1 MTTTWGPVLGLLF
14 NALVFGLSWWPL
26 REMQA
31 LGLHPLWATAFMY
44 GFACVCITVL
54 RPRTW
59 LSMAQHPTLWWLFL
73 GSGLTNLGFNW
84 AVTLGDVVRVVLL
97 FYVMPAW
104 SIPIA
109 WWVLGERPTHGALWR
124 LALALVG
131 VALVL
136 KTPDTPWPWP
146 ESASDYLALM
156 GGASFA
162 WTNALLRR
170 HHDTPSG
177 ARMIAMFAG
186 GTALS
191 LGLAVVWVGLGHTT
205 LPTDLSWWPYA
216 LGLGLTFLAS
226 NLALQYG
233 AARLSAGTTSIIMLS
248 EVVVASLSSVWLGA
262 GQLSAQTLAG
272 GALILLASI
281 LAVLPVG
288 PMDGARQASSKV

>member
-1 MTTTWGPVLGLLF
+1 MHARPIWPVMGLLL
-14 NALVFGLSWWPL
+14 NAFVWGLSWWPL

-31 LGLHPLWATAFMY
+31 LGLHPLWSSGLIFGLAL
-44 GFACVCITVL
+44 VVL
-54 RPRTW
+54 SFWKPAAWQQLLNTPALW
-59 LSMAQHPTLWWLFL
+59 TLMIAA
-73 GSGLTNLGFNW
+73 GLTNVGFNW
-84 AVTLGDVVRVVLL
+84 AVATGDVVRVVLL

-109 WWVLGERPTHGALWR
+109 WWVLGERPTRGALWR

-233 AARLSAGTTSIIMLS
+233 AARLSAHTTALVMLS
-248 EVVVASLSSVWLGA
+248 EVVFAALSSVALGVSE
-262 GQLSAQTLAG
+262 LSARTLIG
-272 GALILLASI
+272 GGLIVLAAALSAWPSRPRPITPA
-281 LAVLPVG
+281 
-288 PMDGARQASSKV
+288 

>member
-1 MTTTWGPVLGLLF
+1 MHASPTWPVLGLLL
-14 NALVFGLSWWPL
+14 NALVWGLSWWPL

-31 LGLHPLWATAFMY
+31 LGLHPLWSSGLIFGLAL
-44 GFACVCITVL
+44 VVL
-54 RPRTW
+54 SFWKPAAWQQLLHTPALW
-59 LSMAQHPTLWWLFL
+59 TLMIAA
-73 GSGLTNLGFNW
+73 GLTNVGFNW
-84 AVTLGDVVRVVLL
+84 AVATGDVVRVVLL

-109 WWVLGERPTHGALWR
+109 WWVLGERPTRGALWR

-170 HHDTPSG
+170 HNDTPSG

-205 LPTDLSWWPYA
+205 LPTDVSWWPYA

-233 AARLSAGTTSIIMLS
+233 AARLSAHTTALVMLS
-248 EVVVASLSSVWLGA
+248 EVVFAAISSVALGVSE
-262 GQLSAQTLAG
+262 LSARTLIG
-272 GALILLASI
+272 GGLIVLAAALSAWPSRPRALTPA
-281 LAVLPVG
+281 
-288 PMDGARQASSKV
+288 

>member
-1 MTTTWGPVLGLLF
+1 MGLLL
-14 NALVFGLSWWPL
+14 NALVWGLSWWPL

-31 LGLHPLWATAFMY
+31 LGLHPLWSSGLIFGLAL
-44 GFACVCITVL
+44 VI
-54 RPRTW
+54 
-59 LSMAQHPTLWWLFL
+59 LSLWKPAAWQQLLNTPALWTLMIAA
-73 GSGLTNLGFNW
+73 GLTNVGFNW
-84 AVTLGDVVRVVLL
+84 AVATGDVVRVVLL

-109 WWVLGERPTHGALWR
+109 WWVLGERPTRGALWR

-170 HHDTPSG
+170 HNDTPSG

-205 LPTDLSWWPYA
+205 LPPDLSWWPYA

-233 AARLSAGTTSIIMLS
+233 AARLSAHTTALVMLS
-248 EVVVASLSSVWLGA
+248 EVVFAALSSVALGVSE
-262 GQLSAQTLAG
+262 LSARTLMG
-272 GALILLASI
+272 GGLIVLAAALSAWPSR
-281 LAVLPVG
+281 
-288 PMDGARQASSKV
+288 ARPLTPA

>member
-1 MTTTWGPVLGLLF
+1 MHASPTWPVLGLLL
-14 NALVFGLSWWPL
+14 NALVWGLSWWPL

-31 LGLHPLWATAFMY
+31 LGLHPLW
-44 GFACVCITVL
+44 
-54 RPRTW
+54 
-59 LSMAQHPTLWWLFL
+59 S
-73 GSGLTNLGFNW
+73 SGLTFGLALVVLSFWKPAAWRRLLNTPALWTLMVAAGLTNVGFNW
-84 AVTLGDVVRVVLL
+84 AVATGDVVRVVLL

-109 WWVLGERPTHGALWR
+109 WWVLGERPTRGALWR
-124 LALALVG
+124 LALALMG

-162 WTNALLRR
+162 WTSALLRR

-186 GTALS
+186 GSALS

-205 LPTDLSWWPYA
+205 LPPDLSWWPYA
-216 LGLGLTFLAS
+216 LGLGLTFLVS

-233 AARLSAGTTSIIMLS
+233 AARLSAHTTALVMLS
-248 EVVVASLSSVWLGA
+248 EVVFAALSSVALGVSE
-262 GQLSAQTLAG
+262 LSARTLIG
-272 GALILLASI
+272 GGLIVLAAALSAWPSRPRPIMPA
-281 LAVLPVG
+281 
-288 PMDGARQASSKV
+288 

>member
-1 MTTTWGPVLGLLF
+1 MGLLL
-14 NALVFGLSWWPL
+14 NALVWGLSWWPL

-31 LGLHPLWATAFMY
+31 LGLHPLWSSGLIFGLAL
-44 GFACVCITVL
+44 VVL
-54 RPRTW
+54 SFWKPAAWQQLLNTPALW
-59 LSMAQHPTLWWLFL
+59 TLMIAA
-73 GSGLTNLGFNW
+73 GLTNVGFNW
-84 AVTLGDVVRVVLL
+84 AVATGDVVRVVLL

-109 WWVLGERPTHGALWR
+109 WWVLGERPTRGALWR
-124 LALALVG
+124 VGLALVG

-205 LPTDLSWWPYA
+205 LPTDLSWWPYV

-233 AARLSAGTTSIIMLS
+233 AARLSAHTTALVMLS
-248 EVVVASLSSVWLGA
+248 EVVFAALSSVALGVSE
-262 GQLSAQTLAG
+262 LSARTLIG
-272 GALILLASI
+272 GGLIVLAAALSAWPSRPRPIT
-281 LAVLPVG
+281 P
-288 PMDGARQASSKV
+288 D

>member
-1 MTTTWGPVLGLLF
+1 MGLLL
-14 NALVFGLSWWPL
+14 NALVWGLSWWPL

-31 LGLHPLWATAFMY
+31 LGLHPLWSSGLIFGLAL
-44 GFACVCITVL
+44 VVL
-54 RPRTW
+54 SFWKPAAWPQLLHTPALW
-59 LSMAQHPTLWWLFL
+59 TLMIAA
-73 GSGLTNLGFNW
+73 GLTNVGFNW
-84 AVTLGDVVRVVLL
+84 AVATGDVVRVVLL

-109 WWVLGERPTHGALWR
+109 WWVLGERPTRGALWR

-136 KTPDTPWPWP
+136 KTPETPWPWP

-191 LGLAVVWVGLGHTT
+191 IGLALVWVGLGQTQM
-205 LPTDLSWWPYA
+205 PPDLSWWPYA

-233 AARLSAGTTSIIMLS
+233 AARLSAHTTALVMLS
-248 EVVVASLSSVWLGA
+248 EVVFAALSSVALGVSE
-262 GQLSAQTLAG
+262 LSARTLIG
-272 GALILLASI
+272 GGLIVLAAALSAWPSRPRAIT
-281 LAVLPVG
+281 PV
-288 PMDGARQASSKV
+288 

>member
-1 MTTTWGPVLGLLF
+1 MHARPIWPVMGLLL
-14 NALVFGLSWWPL
+14 NAFVWGLSWWPL

-31 LGLHPLWATAFMY
+31 LGLHPLWSSGLIFGLAL
-44 GFACVCITVL
+44 VVL
-54 RPRTW
+54 SFWKPAAWQQLLNTPALW
-59 LSMAQHPTLWWLFL
+59 TLMIAA
-73 GSGLTNLGFNW
+73 GLTNVGFNW
-84 AVTLGDVVRVVLL
+84 AVATGDVVRVVLL

-109 WWVLGERPTHGALWR
+109 WWVLGERPTRGALWR

-205 LPTDLSWWPYA
+205 LPPDLSWWPYA
-216 LGLGLTFLAS
+216 LGLRLTFLAS

-233 AARLSAGTTSIIMLS
+233 AARLSAHTTALVMLS
-248 EVVVASLSSVWLGA
+248 EVVFAALSSVALGVSE
-262 GQLSAQTLAG
+262 LSARTLMG
-272 GALILLASI
+272 GGLIVLAAALSAWPSRPRAITPA
-281 LAVLPVG
+281 
-288 PMDGARQASSKV
+288 

>member
-1 MTTTWGPVLGLLF
+1 MGLLL
-14 NALVFGLSWWPL
+14 NALVWGLSWWPL

-31 LGLHPLWATAFMY
+31 LGLHPLWSSGLIFGLALL
-44 GFACVCITVL
+44 VL
-54 RPRTW
+54 SFWKPAAWRQLLNTPALW
-59 LSMAQHPTLWWLFL
+59 TLMIAA
-73 GSGLTNLGFNW
+73 GLTNVGFNW
-84 AVTLGDVVRVVLL
+84 AVATGDVVRVVLL

-109 WWVLGERPTHGALWR
+109 WWVLGERPTRGALWR

-136 KTPDTPWPWP
+136 KTPDTAWPWP

-162 WTNALLRR
+162 WTSALLRR

-186 GTALS
+186 GSALS
-191 LGLAVVWVGLGHTT
+191 LGLAVVWVGLGHTH
-205 LPTDLSWWPYA
+205 LPPDLSWWPYA

-233 AARLSAGTTSIIMLS
+233 AARLSAHTTALVMLS
-248 EVVVASLSSVWLGA
+248 EVVFAALSSVALGVSE
-262 GQLSAQTLAG
+262 LSARTLIG
-272 GALILLASI
+272 GSLIVLAAALSAWPSRPRALTPA
-281 LAVLPVG
+281 
-288 PMDGARQASSKV
+288 

>member
-1 MTTTWGPVLGLLF
+1 MHARPIWPVMGLLL
-14 NALVFGLSWWPL
+14 NAFVWGLSWWPL

-31 LGLHPLWATAFMY
+31 LGLHPLWSSGLIFGLALVVLSFWKPTAWQQLLNTP
-44 GFACVCITVL
+44 AL
-54 RPRTW
+54 W
-59 LSMAQHPTLWWLFL
+59 TLMIAA
-73 GSGLTNLGFNW
+73 GLTNVGFNW
-84 AVTLGDVVRVVLL
+84 AVATGDVVRVVLL

-109 WWVLGERPTHGALWR
+109 WWVLGERPTRGALWR

-233 AARLSAGTTSIIMLS
+233 AARLSAHTTALVMLS
-248 EVVVASLSSVWLGA
+248 EVVFAALSSVALGVSE
-262 GQLSAQTLAG
+262 LSARTLIG
-272 GALILLASI
+272 GGLIVLAAALSAWPSRTRAITSA
-281 LAVLPVG
+281 
-288 PMDGARQASSKV
+288 

>member
-1 MTTTWGPVLGLLF
+1 MHARPIWPVMGLLL
-14 NALVFGLSWWPL
+14 NALVGGLSWWPL

-31 LGLHPLWATAFMY
+31 LGLHPLWSSGLIFGLALVVLSFWKPTAWQQLLNTP
-44 GFACVCITVL
+44 AL
-54 RPRTW
+54 W
-59 LSMAQHPTLWWLFL
+59 TLMIAA
-73 GSGLTNLGFNW
+73 GLTNVGFNW
-84 AVTLGDVVRVVLL
+84 AVATGDVVRVVLL

-109 WWVLGERPTHGALWR
+109 WWVLGERPTRGALWR

-136 KTPDTPWPWP
+136 KTPETPWPWP

-233 AARLSAGTTSIIMLS
+233 AARLSAHTTALVMLS
-248 EVVVASLSSVWLGA
+248 EVVFAALSSVALGVSE
-262 GQLSAQTLAG
+262 LSARTLIG
-272 GALILLASI
+272 GGLIVLAAALSAWPSRTRAITSA
-281 LAVLPVG
+281 
-288 PMDGARQASSKV
+288 

>member
-1 MTTTWGPVLGLLF
+1 MHARPIWPVMGLLL
-14 NALVFGLSWWPL
+14 NAFVWGLSWWPL

-31 LGLHPLWATAFMY
+31 LGLHPLWSSGLIFGLAL
-44 GFACVCITVL
+44 VVL
-54 RPRTW
+54 SFWKPAAWQQLLNTPALW
-59 LSMAQHPTLWWLFL
+59 TLMIAA
-73 GSGLTNLGFNW
+73 GLTNVGFNW
-84 AVTLGDVVRVVLL
+84 AVATGDVVRVVLL

-109 WWVLGERPTHGALWR
+109 WWVLGERPTRGALWR

-233 AARLSAGTTSIIMLS
+233 AARLSAHTTALVMLS
-248 EVVVASLSSVWLGA
+248 EVVFAALSSVALGVSE
-262 GQLSAQTLAG
+262 LSARTLIG
-272 GALILLASI
+272 GGLIVLAAALSTRSLLI
-281 LAVLPVG
+281 
-288 PMDGARQASSKV
+288 

>member
-1 MTTTWGPVLGLLF
+1 MHASPTWPVLGLLL
-14 NALVFGLSWWPL
+14 NALVWGLSWWPL

-31 LGLHPLWATAFMY
+31 LGLHPLWSSGLIFGLAL
-44 GFACVCITVL
+44 VVL
-54 RPRTW
+54 SFWKPAAWQQLLNTPALW
-59 LSMAQHPTLWWLFL
+59 TLMIAA
-73 GSGLTNLGFNW
+73 GLTNVGFNW
-84 AVTLGDVVRVVLL
+84 AVATGDVVRVVLL

-109 WWVLGERPTHGALWR
+109 WWVLGERPTRGALWR

-170 HHDTPSG
+170 HNDTPSG

-233 AARLSAGTTSIIMLS
+233 AARLSAHTTALVMLS
-248 EVVVASLSSVWLGA
+248 EVVFAAISSVALGVSE
-262 GQLSAQTLAG
+262 LSARTLIG
-272 GALILLASI
+272 GGLIVLAAALSAWPSR
-281 LAVLPVG
+281 
-288 PMDGARQASSKV
+288 ARPITPA

>member
-1 MTTTWGPVLGLLF
+1 MHARPIWPVMGLLL
-14 NALVFGLSWWPL
+14 NAFVWGLSWWPL

-31 LGLHPLWATAFMY
+31 LGLHPLWSSGLIFGLAL
-44 GFACVCITVL
+44 VVL
-54 RPRTW
+54 SFWKPAAWQQLLNTPALW
-59 LSMAQHPTLWWLFL
+59 TLMIAA
-73 GSGLTNLGFNW
+73 GLTNVGFNW
-84 AVTLGDVVRVVLL
+84 AVATGDVVRVVLL

-109 WWVLGERPTHGALWR
+109 WWVLGERPTRGALWR

-146 ESASDYLALM
+146 QSASDYLALM

-205 LPTDLSWWPYA
+205 LPPDLSWWPYA

-233 AARLSAGTTSIIMLS
+233 AARLSAHTTALVMLS
-248 EVVVASLSSVWLGA
+248 EVVFAALSSVALGVSE
-262 GQLSAQTLAG
+262 LSARTLIG
-272 GALILLASI
+272 GGLIVLAAALSAWPSRPRAITPA
-281 LAVLPVG
+281 
-288 PMDGARQASSKV
+288 

>member
-1 MTTTWGPVLGLLF
+1 MHASPTWPVLGLLL
-14 NALVFGLSWWPL
+14 NALVWGLSWWPL

-31 LGLHPLWATAFMY
+31 LGLHPLWSSGLIFGLAL
-44 GFACVCITVL
+44 VVL
-54 RPRTW
+54 SFWKPAAWQQLLNTPALW
-59 LSMAQHPTLWWLFL
+59 TLMIAA
-73 GSGLTNLGFNW
+73 GLTNVGFNW
-84 AVTLGDVVRVVLL
+84 AVATGDVVRVVLL

-109 WWVLGERPTHGALWR
+109 WWVLGERPTRGALWR

-170 HHDTPSG
+170 HNDTPSG

-205 LPTDLSWWPYA
+205 LPTDVSWWPYA

-233 AARLSAGTTSIIMLS
+233 AARLSAHTTALVMLS
-248 EVVVASLSSVWLGA
+248 EVVFAAISSVALGVSE
-262 GQLSAQTLAG
+262 LSARTLIG
-272 GALILLASI
+272 GGLIMLAAALSAWPSRPRAITPA
-281 LAVLPVG
+281 
-288 PMDGARQASSKV
+288 

>member
-1 MTTTWGPVLGLLF
+1 MHARPIWPVMGLLL
-14 NALVFGLSWWPL
+14 NAFVWGLSWWPL

-31 LGLHPLWATAFMY
+31 LGLHPLWSSGLIFGLAL
-44 GFACVCITVL
+44 VVL
-54 RPRTW
+54 SFWKPAAWQQLLNTPALW
-59 LSMAQHPTLWWLFL
+59 TLMIAA
-73 GSGLTNLGFNW
+73 GLTNVGFNW
-84 AVTLGDVVRVVLL
+84 AVATGDVVRVVLL

-109 WWVLGERPTHGALWR
+109 WWVLGERPTRGALWR

-205 LPTDLSWWPYA
+205 LPPDLSWWPYA

-233 AARLSAGTTSIIMLS
+233 AARLSAHTTALVMLS
-248 EVVVASLSSVWLGA
+248 EVVFAALSSVALGVSE
-262 GQLSAQTLAG
+262 LSARTLMG
-272 GALILLASI
+272 GGLIVLAAALSAWPSRPRAITPA
-281 LAVLPVG
+281 
-288 PMDGARQASSKV
+288 

>member
-1 MTTTWGPVLGLLF
+1 LGLLL
-14 NALVFGLSWWPL
+14 NALVWGLSWWPL

-31 LGLHPLWATAFMY
+31 LGLHPLWSSGLIFGLALVVLSLWKPTAWQQLLNTP
-44 GFACVCITVL
+44 AL
-54 RPRTW
+54 W
-59 LSMAQHPTLWWLFL
+59 TLMIAA
-73 GSGLTNLGFNW
+73 GLTNVGFNW
-84 AVTLGDVVRVVLL
+84 AVATGDVVRVVLL

-109 WWVLGERPTHGALWR
+109 WWVLGERPTRGALWR
-124 LALALVG
+124 LGLALVG

-191 LGLAVVWVGLGHTT
+191 LGLAVLWVGLGHAT

-233 AARLSAGTTSIIMLS
+233 AARLSAHTTALVMLS
-248 EVVVASLSSVWLGA
+248 EVVFAALSSVALGVSE
-262 GQLSAQTLAG
+262 LSARTLIG
-272 GALILLASI
+272 GGLIVLAAALSAWPSRPRPLTPA
-281 LAVLPVG
+281 
-288 PMDGARQASSKV
+288 

>member
-1 MTTTWGPVLGLLF
+1 VW
-14 NALVFGLSWWPL
+14 GLSWWPL

-31 LGLHPLWATAFMY
+31 LGLHPLWSSGLIFGLAL
-44 GFACVCITVL
+44 VVL
-54 RPRTW
+54 SLWKPAAWQQLLNTPALW
-59 LSMAQHPTLWWLFL
+59 TLMIAA
-73 GSGLTNLGFNW
+73 GLTNVGFNW
-84 AVTLGDVVRVVLL
+84 AVATGDVVRVVLL

-109 WWVLGERPTHGALWR
+109 WWVLGERPTRGALWR

-170 HHDTPSG
+170 HNDTPSG

-191 LGLAVVWVGLGHTT
+191 LGLAVLWVGLGHTT
-205 LPTDLSWWPYA
+205 LPPDLSWWPYA

-233 AARLSAGTTSIIMLS
+233 AARLSAHTTALVMLS
-248 EVVVASLSSVWLGA
+248 EVVFAALSSVALGVSE
-262 GQLSAQTLAG
+262 LSARTLMG
-272 GALILLASI
+272 GGLIVLAAALSAWPSR
-281 LAVLPVG
+281 
-288 PMDGARQASSKV
+288 ARPLTPA

>member
-1 MTTTWGPVLGLLF
+1 
-14 NALVFGLSWWPL
+14 
-26 REMQA
+26 MQA
-31 LGLHPLWATAFMY
+31 LGLHPLWSSGLIFGLAL
-44 GFACVCITVL
+44 GVL
-54 RPRTW
+54 SFWKPAAWPQLLHTPALW
-59 LSMAQHPTLWWLFL
+59 TLMIAA
-73 GSGLTNLGFNW
+73 GLTNVGFNW
-84 AVTLGDVVRVVLL
+84 AVATGDVVRVVLL

-109 WWVLGERPTHGALWR
+109 WWVLGERPTRGALWR
-124 LALALVG
+124 LALALAG

-136 KTPDTPWPWP
+136 KTPDAPWPWP

-170 HHDTPSG
+170 HHDTPAG

-191 LGLAVVWVGLGHTT
+191 LGLALLWVGLGHTQM
-205 LPTDLSWWPYA
+205 PPDLAWWPYA

-233 AARLSAGTTSIIMLS
+233 AARLSAHTTALVMLS
-248 EVVVASLSSVWLGA
+248 EVVFAALSSVALGVSE
-262 GQLSAQTLAG
+262 LSARTLVG
-272 GALILLASI
+272 GGLIVLAAALSAWPNRPRPLSA
-281 LAVLPVG
+281 
-288 PMDGARQASSKV
+288 DGFPD

>member
-1 MTTTWGPVLGLLF
+1 MGLLL
-14 NALVFGLSWWPL
+14 NALVWGLSWWPL

-31 LGLHPLWATAFMY
+31 LGLHPLWSSGLIFGLAL
-44 GFACVCITVL
+44 VVL
-54 RPRTW
+54 SFWKPAAWQQLLNTPALW
-59 LSMAQHPTLWWLFL
+59 TLMIAA
-73 GSGLTNLGFNW
+73 GLTNVGFNW
-84 AVTLGDVVRVVLL
+84 AVATGDVVRVVLL

-109 WWVLGERPTHGALWR
+109 WWVLGERPSRGALWR

-205 LPTDLSWWPYA
+205 LPSDLSWWPYA

-233 AARLSAGTTSIIMLS
+233 AARLSAHTTALVMLS
-248 EVVVASLSSVWLGA
+248 EVVFAALSSVALGVSE
-262 GQLSAQTLAG
+262 LSARTLIG
-272 GALILLASI
+272 GGLIVLAAALSAWPSRPRPLTPA
-281 LAVLPVG
+281 
-288 PMDGARQASSKV
+288 

>member
-1 MTTTWGPVLGLLF
+1 MGLLL
-14 NALVFGLSWWPL
+14 NALVWGLSWWPL

-31 LGLHPLWATAFMY
+31 MGLHPLWSSGLIFGLALVVLSFWKPTAWQQLLNTP
-44 GFACVCITVL
+44 AL
-54 RPRTW
+54 W
-59 LSMAQHPTLWWLFL
+59 TLMIAA
-73 GSGLTNLGFNW
+73 GLTNVGFNW
-84 AVTLGDVVRVVLL
+84 AVATGDVVRVVLL

-109 WWVLGERPTHGALWR
+109 WWVLGERPTRGALWR

-205 LPTDLSWWPYA
+205 LPPDLSWWPYA

-233 AARLSAGTTSIIMLS
+233 AARLSAHTTALVMLS
-248 EVVVASLSSVWLGA
+248 EVVFAALSSVALGVSE
-262 GQLSAQTLAG
+262 LSARTLIG
-272 GALILLASI
+272 GGLIVLAAALSAWPSRPRPIT
-281 LAVLPVG
+281 P
-288 PMDGARQASSKV
+288 D

>member
-1 MTTTWGPVLGLLF
+1 MHARPIWPVMGLLL
-14 NALVFGLSWWPL
+14 NAFVWGLSWWPL

-31 LGLHPLWATAFMY
+31 LGLHPLWSSGLIFGLALVVLSFWKPTAWQQLLNTP
-44 GFACVCITVL
+44 AL
-54 RPRTW
+54 W
-59 LSMAQHPTLWWLFL
+59 TLMIAA
-73 GSGLTNLGFNW
+73 GLTNVGFNW
-84 AVTLGDVVRVVLL
+84 AVATGDVVRVVLL

-109 WWVLGERPTHGALWR
+109 WWVLGERPTRGALWR
-124 LALALVG
+124 LGLALVG

-205 LPTDLSWWPYA
+205 LPPDLSWWPYA

-233 AARLSAGTTSIIMLS
+233 AARLSAHTTALVMLS
-248 EVVVASLSSVWLGA
+248 EVVFAALSSVALGVSE
-262 GQLSAQTLAG
+262 LSARTLMG
-272 GALILLASI
+272 GGLIVLAAALSAWPSRPRPIT
-281 LAVLPVG
+281 P
-288 PMDGARQASSKV
+288 D

>member
-1 MTTTWGPVLGLLF
+1 MHASPTWPVLGLLL
-14 NALVFGLSWWPL
+14 NALVWGVSWWPL

-31 LGLHPLWATAFMY
+31 LGLHPLWSSGLIFGLALVVLSFWKPTAWQQLLNTP
-44 GFACVCITVL
+44 AL
-54 RPRTW
+54 W
-59 LSMAQHPTLWWLFL
+59 TLMIAA
-73 GSGLTNLGFNW
+73 GLTNVGFNW
-84 AVTLGDVVRVVLL
+84 AVATGDVVRVVLL

-109 WWVLGERPTHGALWR
+109 WWVLGERPTRGALWR

-205 LPTDLSWWPYA
+205 LPPDLSWWPYA

-233 AARLSAGTTSIIMLS
+233 AARLSAHTTALVMLS
-248 EVVVASLSSVWLGA
+248 EVVFAALSSVALGVSE
-262 GQLSAQTLAG
+262 LSARTLMG
-272 GALILLASI
+272 GGLIVLAAALSAWPSRPRAINPA
-281 LAVLPVG
+281 
-288 PMDGARQASSKV
+288 

>member
-1 MTTTWGPVLGLLF
+1 MHARPIWPVMGLLL
-14 NALVFGLSWWPL
+14 NAFVWGLSWWPL

-31 LGLHPLWATAFMY
+31 LGLHPLWSSGLIFGLALVVLSFWKPTAWQQLLNTP
-44 GFACVCITVL
+44 AL
-54 RPRTW
+54 W
-59 LSMAQHPTLWWLFL
+59 TLMIAA
-73 GSGLTNLGFNW
+73 GLTNVGFNW
-84 AVTLGDVVRVVLL
+84 AVATGDVVRVVLL

-109 WWVLGERPTHGALWR
+109 WWVLGERPTRGALWR
-124 LALALVG
+124 LGLALVG

-205 LPTDLSWWPYA
+205 LPPDLSWWPYA

-233 AARLSAGTTSIIMLS
+233 AARLSAHTTALVMLS
-248 EVVVASLSSVWLGA
+248 EVVFAALSSVALGVSE
-262 GQLSAQTLAG
+262 LSARTLMG
-272 GALILLASI
+272 GGLIVLAAALSAWPSRTRAITPA
-281 LAVLPVG
+281 
-288 PMDGARQASSKV
+288 

>member
-1 MTTTWGPVLGLLF
+1 MHARPIWPVMGLLL
-14 NALVFGLSWWPL
+14 NALAWGLSWWPL

-31 LGLHPLWATAFMY
+31 LGLHPLWSSGLIFGLALVVLSFWKPTAWQQLLNTP
-44 GFACVCITVL
+44 AL
-54 RPRTW
+54 W
-59 LSMAQHPTLWWLFL
+59 TLMIAA
-73 GSGLTNLGFNW
+73 GLTNVGFNW
-84 AVTLGDVVRVVLL
+84 AVATGDVVRVVLL

-109 WWVLGERPTHGALWR
+109 WWVLGERPTRGALWR

-205 LPTDLSWWPYA
+205 LPPDLSWWPYA

-233 AARLSAGTTSIIMLS
+233 AARLSAHTTALVMLS
-248 EVVVASLSSVWLGA
+248 EVVFAALSSVALGVSE
-262 GQLSAQTLAG
+262 LSARTLMG
-272 GALILLASI
+272 GGLIVLAAALSAWPSRPRAITPA
-281 LAVLPVG
+281 
-288 PMDGARQASSKV
+288 

>member
-1 MTTTWGPVLGLLF
+1 MHASPTWPVLGLLL
-14 NALVFGLSWWPL
+14 NALVWGLSWWPL

-31 LGLHPLWATAFMY
+31 LGLHPLW
-44 GFACVCITVL
+44 
-54 RPRTW
+54 
-59 LSMAQHPTLWWLFL
+59 S
-73 GSGLTNLGFNW
+73 SGLTFGLALVVLSFWKPAAWRQLLNTPALWTLMVAAGLTNVGFNW
-84 AVTLGDVVRVVLL
+84 AVATGDVVRVVLL

-109 WWVLGERPTHGALWR
+109 WWVLGERPTRGALWR
-124 LALALVG
+124 LALALMG

-162 WTNALLRR
+162 WTSALLRR

-186 GTALS
+186 GSALS

-205 LPTDLSWWPYA
+205 LPPDLSWWPYA
-216 LGLGLTFLAS
+216 LGLGLTFLVS

-233 AARLSAGTTSIIMLS
+233 AARLSAHTTALVMLS
-248 EVVVASLSSVWLGA
+248 EVVFAALSSVALGVSE
-262 GQLSAQTLAG
+262 LSARTLIG
-272 GALILLASI
+272 GGLIVLAAALSAWPSRPRALTPA
-281 LAVLPVG
+281 
-288 PMDGARQASSKV
+288 

>member
-1 MTTTWGPVLGLLF
+1 MHARPIWPVMGLLL
-14 NALVFGLSWWPL
+14 NAFVWGLSWWPL

-31 LGLHPLWATAFMY
+31 LGLHPLWSSGLIFGLAL
-44 GFACVCITVL
+44 VVL
-54 RPRTW
+54 SFWKPAAWQQLLNTPALW
-59 LSMAQHPTLWWLFL
+59 TLMIAA
-73 GSGLTNLGFNW
+73 GLTNVGFNW
-84 AVTLGDVVRVVLL
+84 AVATGDVVRVVLL

-109 WWVLGERPTHGALWR
+109 WWVLGERPTRGALWR

-136 KTPDTPWPWP
+136 KTPETPWPWP

-233 AARLSAGTTSIIMLS
+233 AARLSAHTTALVMLS
-248 EVVVASLSSVWLGA
+248 EVVFAALSSVALGVSE
-262 GQLSAQTLAG
+262 LSARTLIG
-272 GALILLASI
+272 GGLIVLAAALSAWPSRPRAITPA
-281 LAVLPVG
+281 
-288 PMDGARQASSKV
+288 

>member
-1 MTTTWGPVLGLLF
+1 MGLLL
-14 NALVFGLSWWPL
+14 NALVWGLSWWPL

-31 LGLHPLWATAFMY
+31 LGLHPLWSSGLIFGLAL
-44 GFACVCITVL
+44 VVL
-54 RPRTW
+54 SLWKPAAWQQLLNTPALW
-59 LSMAQHPTLWWLFL
+59 TLMIAA
-73 GSGLTNLGFNW
+73 GLTNVGFNW
-84 AVTLGDVVRVVLL
+84 AVATGDVVRVVLL

-109 WWVLGERPTHGALWR
+109 WWVLGERPTRGALWR

-170 HHDTPSG
+170 HNDTPSG

-191 LGLAVVWVGLGHTT
+191 LGLAVLWVGLGHTT
-205 LPTDLSWWPYA
+205 LPPDLSWWPYA

-233 AARLSAGTTSIIMLS
+233 AARLSAHTTALVMLS
-248 EVVVASLSSVWLGA
+248 EVVFAALSSVALGVSE
-262 GQLSAQTLAG
+262 LSARTLMG
-272 GALILLASI
+272 GGLIVLAAALSAWPSR
-281 LAVLPVG
+281 
-288 PMDGARQASSKV
+288 ARPLTPA

>member
-1 MTTTWGPVLGLLF
+1 MHARPIWPVMGLLL
-14 NALVFGLSWWPL
+14 NAFVWGLSWWPL

-31 LGLHPLWATAFMY
+31 LGLHPLWSSGLIFGLAL
-44 GFACVCITVL
+44 VVL
-54 RPRTW
+54 SFWKPAAWQQLLNTPALW
-59 LSMAQHPTLWWLFL
+59 TLMIAA
-73 GSGLTNLGFNW
+73 GLTNVGFNW
-84 AVTLGDVVRVVLL
+84 AVATGDVVRVVLL

-109 WWVLGERPTHGALWR
+109 WWVLGERPTRGALWR

-233 AARLSAGTTSIIMLS
+233 AARLSAHTTALVMLS
-248 EVVVASLSSVWLGA
+248 EVVFAALSSVALGVSE
-262 GQLSAQTLAG
+262 LSARTLIG
-272 GALILLASI
+272 GGLIVLAAALSAWPSRPRAITPA
-281 LAVLPVG
+281 
-288 PMDGARQASSKV
+288 

>member
-1 MTTTWGPVLGLLF
+1 LGLLL
-14 NALVFGLSWWPL
+14 NALVWGLSWWPL
-26 REMQA
+26 REMQT
-31 LGLHPLWATAFMY
+31 LGLHPLWSSGLIFGLAL
-44 GFACVCITVL
+44 GVL
-54 RPRTW
+54 SFWKPAAWPQLLHTPALW
-59 LSMAQHPTLWWLFL
+59 TLMIAA
-73 GSGLTNLGFNW
+73 GLTNVGFNW
-84 AVTLGDVVRVVLL
+84 AVATGDVVRVVLL

-109 WWVLGERPTHGALWR
+109 WWVLGERPTRGALWR

-191 LGLAVVWVGLGHTT
+191 LGLALVWVGLGHTH
-205 LPTDLSWWPYA
+205 LPPDLSWWPYA

-233 AARLSAGTTSIIMLS
+233 AARLSAHTTALVMLS
-248 EVVVASLSSVWLGA
+248 EVVFAALSSVALGVSE
-262 GQLSAQTLAG
+262 LSARTLIG
-272 GALILLASI
+272 GGLIVLAAALSAWPSRPRPLTPA
-281 LAVLPVG
+281 
-288 PMDGARQASSKV
+288 

>member
-1 MTTTWGPVLGLLF
+1 MHASPTWPVLGLLL
-14 NALVFGLSWWPL
+14 NALVWGLSWWPL

-31 LGLHPLWATAFMY
+31 LGLHPLWSSGLIFGLAL
-44 GFACVCITVL
+44 VVL
-54 RPRTW
+54 SFWKPAAWQQLLHTPALW
-59 LSMAQHPTLWWLFL
+59 TLMIAA
-73 GSGLTNLGFNW
+73 GLTNVGFNW
-84 AVTLGDVVRVVLL
+84 AVATGDVVRVVLL

-109 WWVLGERPTHGALWR
+109 WWVLGERPTRGALWR

-170 HHDTPSG
+170 HNDTPSG

-233 AARLSAGTTSIIMLS
+233 AARLSAHTTALVMLS
-248 EVVVASLSSVWLGA
+248 EVVFAAISSVALCVSELTARTLIGGGLIVLA
-262 GQLSAQTLAG
+262 AALSAWP
-272 GALILLASI
+272 SR
-281 LAVLPVG
+281 
-288 PMDGARQASSKV
+288 ARPITPA

>member
-1 MTTTWGPVLGLLF
+1 MHASPTWPVLGLLL
-14 NALVFGLSWWPL
+14 NALVWGLSWWPL

-31 LGLHPLWATAFMY
+31 LGLHPLWSSGLIFGLAL
-44 GFACVCITVL
+44 VVL
-54 RPRTW
+54 SFWKPAAWQQLLNTPALW
-59 LSMAQHPTLWWLFL
+59 TLMIAA
-73 GSGLTNLGFNW
+73 GLTNVGFNW
-84 AVTLGDVVRVVLL
+84 AVATGDVVRVVLL

-109 WWVLGERPTHGALWR
+109 WWVLGERPTRGALWR

-136 KTPDTPWPWP
+136 KTPDTAWPWP

-205 LPTDLSWWPYA
+205 LPTDVSWWPYA

-233 AARLSAGTTSIIMLS
+233 AARLSAHTTALVMLS
-248 EVVVASLSSVWLGA
+248 EVVFAAISSVALGVSE
-262 GQLSAQTLAG
+262 LSARTLIG
-272 GALILLASI
+272 GGLIVLAAALSAWPSRPRAITPA
-281 LAVLPVG
+281 
-288 PMDGARQASSKV
+288 

>member
-1 MTTTWGPVLGLLF
+1 MHASPTWPVLGLLL
-14 NALVFGLSWWPL
+14 NALVWGLSWWPL

-31 LGLHPLWATAFMY
+31 LGLHPLWSSGLIFGLAL
-44 GFACVCITVL
+44 VVL
-54 RPRTW
+54 SLWKPAAWQQLLNTPALW
-59 LSMAQHPTLWWLFL
+59 TLMIAA
-73 GSGLTNLGFNW
+73 GLTNVGFNW
-84 AVTLGDVVRVVLL
+84 AVATGDVVRVVLL

-109 WWVLGERPTHGALWR
+109 WWVLGERPTRGALWR

-170 HHDTPSG
+170 HNDTPSG

-191 LGLAVVWVGLGHTT
+191 LGLAVLWVGLGHTT
-205 LPTDLSWWPYA
+205 LPPDLSWWPYA

-233 AARLSAGTTSIIMLS
+233 AARLSAHTTALVMLS
-248 EVVVASLSSVWLGA
+248 EVVFAALSSVALGVSE
-262 GQLSAQTLAG
+262 LSARTLMG
-272 GALILLASI
+272 GGLIVLAAALSAWPSR
-281 LAVLPVG
+281 
-288 PMDGARQASSKV
+288 ARPLTPA

>member
-1 MTTTWGPVLGLLF
+1 MHASPTWPVLGLLL
-14 NALVFGLSWWPL
+14 NALVWGLSWWPL

-31 LGLHPLWATAFMY
+31 LGLHPLWSSSLIFGLAL
-44 GFACVCITVL
+44 VVL
-54 RPRTW
+54 SFWKPAAWQQLLNTPALW
-59 LSMAQHPTLWWLFL
+59 TLMIAA
-73 GSGLTNLGFNW
+73 GLTNVGFNW
-84 AVTLGDVVRVVLL
+84 AVATGDVVRVVLL

-109 WWVLGERPTHGALWR
+109 WWVLGERPTRGALWR

-233 AARLSAGTTSIIMLS
+233 AARLSAHTTALVMLS
-248 EVVVASLSSVWLGA
+248 EVVFAALSSVALGVSE
-262 GQLSAQTLAG
+262 LSARTLMG
-272 GALILLASI
+272 GGLIVLAAALSAWPSRTRAITPA
-281 LAVLPVG
+281 
-288 PMDGARQASSKV
+288 

>member
-1 MTTTWGPVLGLLF
+1 MHSRPTWPVLGLLL
-14 NALVFGLSWWPL
+14 NALVWGVSWWPL

-31 LGLHPLWATAFMY
+31 LGLHPLW
-44 GFACVCITVL
+44 
-54 RPRTW
+54 
-59 LSMAQHPTLWWLFL
+59 S
-73 GSGLTNLGFNW
+73 SGLTFGLALVVLSLWQPKAWQQLHATPALWTLMLAAGLTNVGFNW
-84 AVTLGDVVRVVLL
+84 AVATGDVVRVVLL

-109 WWVLGERPTHGALWR
+109 WWVLGERPTRGALWR

-136 KTPDTPWPWP
+136 KTPDSPWPWP

-191 LGLAVVWVGLGHTT
+191 LGLAGVWVGLGQTH
-205 LPTDLSWWPYA
+205 LPPDLTWWPYA
-216 LGLGLTFLAS
+216 VGLGLTFLFS

-233 AARLSAGTTSIIMLS
+233 AARLSAHTTALVMLS
-248 EVVVASLSSVWLGA
+248 EVVFAALSSVALGVSE
-262 GQLSAQTLAG
+262 LSARTLIG
-272 GALILLASI
+272 GGLIVLAAALSAWPSRPRAITPA
-281 LAVLPVG
+281 
-288 PMDGARQASSKV
+288 

>member
-1 MTTTWGPVLGLLF
+1 MHASPTWPVLGLLL
-14 NALVFGLSWWPL
+14 NALVWGLSWWPL

-31 LGLHPLWATAFMY
+31 LGLHPLW
-44 GFACVCITVL
+44 
-54 RPRTW
+54 
-59 LSMAQHPTLWWLFL
+59 S
-73 GSGLTNLGFNW
+73 SGLTFGLALVVLSFWKPAAWRQLLNTPALWTLMVAAGLTNVGFNW
-84 AVTLGDVVRVVLL
+84 AVATGDVVRVVLL

-109 WWVLGERPTHGALWR
+109 WWVLGERPTRGALWR
-124 LALALVG
+124 LALALMG

-162 WTNALLRR
+162 WTSALLRR

-186 GTALS
+186 GSALS

-205 LPTDLSWWPYA
+205 LPPDLSWWPYA
-216 LGLGLTFLAS
+216 LGLGLTFLVS

-233 AARLSAGTTSIIMLS
+233 AARLSAHTTALVMLS
-248 EVVVASLSSVWLGA
+248 EVVFAALSSVALGVSE
-262 GQLSAQTLAG
+262 LSARTLIG
-272 GALILLASI
+272 GGLIVLAAALSAWPSRPRPLTPA
-281 LAVLPVG
+281 
-288 PMDGARQASSKV
+288 

>member
-1 MTTTWGPVLGLLF
+1 MHASPTWPVLGLLL
-14 NALVFGLSWWPL
+14 NALVWGLSWWPL

-31 LGLHPLWATAFMY
+31 LGLHPLWSSGLIFGLAL
-44 GFACVCITVL
+44 VVL
-54 RPRTW
+54 SFWKPAAWQQLLNTPALW
-59 LSMAQHPTLWWLFL
+59 TLMIAA
-73 GSGLTNLGFNW
+73 GLTNVGFNW
-84 AVTLGDVVRVVLL
+84 AVATGDVVRVVLL

-109 WWVLGERPTHGALWR
+109 WWVLGERPTRGALWR
-124 LALALVG
+124 LGLALVG

-162 WTNALLRR
+162 WTSALLRR

-186 GTALS
+186 GSALS

-205 LPTDLSWWPYA
+205 LPPDLSWWPYA
-216 LGLGLTFLAS
+216 LGLGLTFLVS

-233 AARLSAGTTSIIMLS
+233 AARLSAHTTALVMLS
-248 EVVVASLSSVWLGA
+248 EVVFAALSSVALGVSE
-262 GQLSAQTLAG
+262 LSARTLIG
-272 GALILLASI
+272 GGLIVLAAALSAWPSRPRPLSPA
-281 LAVLPVG
+281 
-288 PMDGARQASSKV
+288 

>member
-1 MTTTWGPVLGLLF
+1 MHASPTWPVLGLLL
-14 NALVFGLSWWPL
+14 NALVWGLSWWPL

-31 LGLHPLWATAFMY
+31 LGLHPLW
-44 GFACVCITVL
+44 
-54 RPRTW
+54 
-59 LSMAQHPTLWWLFL
+59 S
-73 GSGLTNLGFNW
+73 SGLTFGLALVVLSFWKPAAWRQLLNTPALWTLMVAAGLTNVGFNW
-84 AVTLGDVVRVVLL
+84 AVATGDVVRVVLL

-109 WWVLGERPTHGALWR
+109 WWVLGERPTRGALWR
-124 LALALVG
+124 LALALMG

-191 LGLAVVWVGLGHTT
+191 LGLAVVWVGLGHAT

-233 AARLSAGTTSIIMLS
+233 AARLSAHTTALVMLS
-248 EVVVASLSSVWLGA
+248 EVVFAALSSVALGVSE
-262 GQLSAQTLAG
+262 LSARTLIG
-272 GALILLASI
+272 GGLIVLAAALSAWPSRPRPLSPA
-281 LAVLPVG
+281 
-288 PMDGARQASSKV
+288 

>member
-1 MTTTWGPVLGLLF
+1 MHASPTWPVLGLLL
-14 NALVFGLSWWPL
+14 NALVWGLSWWPL

-31 LGLHPLWATAFMY
+31 LGLHPLW
-44 GFACVCITVL
+44 
-54 RPRTW
+54 
-59 LSMAQHPTLWWLFL
+59 S
-73 GSGLTNLGFNW
+73 SGLTFGLALVVLSFWKPAAWRQLLNTPALWTLMVAAGLTNVGFNW
-84 AVTLGDVVRVVLL
+84 AVATGDVVRVVLL

-109 WWVLGERPTHGALWR
+109 WWVLGERPTRGALWR
-124 LALALVG
+124 LALALMG

-162 WTNALLRR
+162 WTSALLRR

-186 GTALS
+186 GSALS

-205 LPTDLSWWPYA
+205 LPPDLSWWPYA
-216 LGLGLTFLAS
+216 LGLGLTFLVS

-233 AARLSAGTTSIIMLS
+233 AARLSAHTTALVMLS
-248 EVVVASLSSVWLGA
+248 EVVFAALSSVALGVSE
-262 GQLSAQTLAG
+262 LSARTLIG
-272 GALILLASI
+272 GGLIVLAAALSAWPSRTR
-281 LAVLPVG
+281 VL
-288 PMDGARQASSKV
+288 

>member
-1 MTTTWGPVLGLLF
+1 MGLLL
-14 NALVFGLSWWPL
+14 NALVWGLSWWPL

-31 LGLHPLWATAFMY
+31 LGLHPLWSSGLIFGLALL
-44 GFACVCITVL
+44 VL
-54 RPRTW
+54 SFWKPAAWRQLLNTPALW
-59 LSMAQHPTLWWLFL
+59 TLMIAA
-73 GSGLTNLGFNW
+73 GLTNVGFNW
-84 AVTLGDVVRVVLL
+84 AVATGDVVRVVLL

-109 WWVLGERPTHGALWR
+109 WWVLGERPTRGALWR

-136 KTPDTPWPWP
+136 KTPDTAWPWP

-162 WTNALLRR
+162 WTSALLRR

-186 GTALS
+186 GSALS
-191 LGLAVVWVGLGHTT
+191 LGLAVVWVGLGHTH
-205 LPTDLSWWPYA
+205 LPPDLSWWPYA

-233 AARLSAGTTSIIMLS
+233 AARLSAHTTALVMLS
-248 EVVVASLSSVWLGA
+248 EVVFAAISSVALGVSE
-262 GQLSAQTLAG
+262 LSARTLIG
-272 GALILLASI
+272 GGLIVLAAALSAWPSR
-281 LAVLPVG
+281 
-288 PMDGARQASSKV
+288 ARPLTPA